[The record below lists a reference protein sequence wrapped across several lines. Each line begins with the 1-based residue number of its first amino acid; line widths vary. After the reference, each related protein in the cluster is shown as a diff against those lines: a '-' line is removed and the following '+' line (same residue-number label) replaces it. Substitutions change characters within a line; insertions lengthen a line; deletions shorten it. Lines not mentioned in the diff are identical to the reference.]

1 MKHAKTFPALLAF
14 LLLSLPV
21 HAEDNA
27 DMRELR
33 GVVRSKARLEI
44 ATDLTIPVAETPF
57 RDGMRFRKGDLL
69 IAFDCRRLEAEHRA
83 ASAAVRAATVEHNQK
98 AHLRK
103 HGAAGK
109 GEVDLAMA
117 GLEKGRAELE
127 LADAKMAG
135 CRIEAPFDGRIV
147 ERFADVH
154 EIPEP
159 GKPLMVI
166 VDDSNLEIDFVA
178 PSRWLGWLEPGA
190 GFAFAVDE
198 TGLSVRGRVER
209 IGAEVDAVSQTV
221 RLTGTLDG
229 GAGAILPGMSGSA
242 LFDGRTRQ

>member
-1 MKHAKTFPALLAF
+1 MLLLATP
-14 LLLSLPV
+14 LQA
-21 HAEDNA
+21 AETD
-27 DMRELR
+27 DMQELR

-44 ATDLTIPVAETPF
+44 ATDLTIPVAEAPL
-57 RDGMRFRKGDLL
+57 RDGMRFRKGELL
-69 IAFDCRRLEAEHRA
+69 LAFDCRRLEAEQRA

-109 GEVDLAMA
+109 GEVDLALA

-127 LADAKMAG
+127 LAEAKMTG

-178 PSRWLGWLEPGA
+178 PSRWLSWLEPGA
-190 GFAFAVDE
+190 GFGFTVDE
-198 TGLSVRGRVER
+198 TGVSVRGRIER

-221 RLTGTLDG
+221 RLTGTLDS
-229 GAGAILPGMSGSA
+229 GAGVILPGMSGNA
-242 LFDGRTRQ
+242 LFDRQTGQ